1 MSEDEIFRV
10 PVGYY
15 FQNEVLMRKWR
26 PADVPAEADWSVKHQ
41 IVLPK
46 SFRTEVLYLAH
57 KNTLSGHLGITK
69 TYKLLNHFF
78 WSLQPIPA
86 FEEPLKSKS
95 GNEYLLTITST
106 STRFSVAIPLR
117 NIKAKTIVK
126 ARIKFFTLVG
136 LPKSI
141 QSDQGSKKNS
151 NIYSKMT
158 LLNHQ
163 KVSDRHHVY

>member
-95 GNEYLLTITST
+95 GNEYFAHYYKHFYKIFRSYT
-106 STRFSVAIPLR
+106 FE
-117 NIKAKTIVK
+117 K
-126 ARIKFFTLVG
+126 
-136 LPKSI
+136 
-141 QSDQGSKKNS
+141 
-151 NIYSKMT
+151 Y
-158 LLNHQ
+158 
-163 KVSDRHHVY
+163 